1 MLSTIQARAAA
12 LALFLTATPG
22 FASDLTSP
30 RLHHTA
36 PYLGRTLTLTVDG
49 AQPLASVE
57 LYFNTAPGSFATP
70 YGTLELARRGARRL
84 ATGTTDAAG
93 AWSFDLDVPLD
104 PSLAESGAHF
114 QAIVGD
120 ASAPAGKVLT
130 DAFHGR
136 YLGSRVYAGH
146 AGGMYVLG
154 AESRS
159 IVARV
164 EYASQAGYPYVRHEG
179 KPVFDP
185 EVTQGVVMSTP
196 RELLFFDPYFGGV
209 LARIPFA
216 NDASRVLLA
225 GAAPRTVYVLELASG
240 ATPPRIH
247 AIDIASRAETGFL
260 DLPYPVEPMWCAGA
274 PGVDAYVLERSPTE
288 WRVRRIGLEPLADL
302 GSVHVGGPL
311 PPIGNY
317 EFGSHDMA
325 FASDELLVSSL
336 GQSSA
341 FEILGSL
348 TRCKVGTAGL
358 EASVVDMG
366 RASAHLLTPVPAL
379 DRMLCSQAVTFTGP
393 SGWLSQFRVH
403 SIRGPAPVE
412 PPFPSALY
420 VEDIAVD
427 GTTAWVLT
435 ATSDPGWCPEL
446 FRLDLATWTWTDPE
460 LYWCIRAEEEE
471 VLHDPLV
478 NQVWV
483 SSLSDPAARIRPAVT
498 VVDAATMTSQK
509 IRLDRDVLV
518 LHAVPLP

>member
-1 MLSTIQARAAA
+1 MLSAVRARAAVVVLGL
-12 LALFLTATPG
+12 LAAPA
-22 FASDLTSP
+22 FANQVTSP

-36 PYLGRTLTLTVDG
+36 PFLGRTLTLTVDG

-57 LYFNTAPGSFATP
+57 LYFNTQPGSYATP
-70 YGTLELARRGARRL
+70 YGTLELQRRGARRL

-93 AWSFDLDVPLD
+93 AWSFDLVVPLD

-114 QAIVGD
+114 QAIVRD
-120 ASAPAGKVLT
+120 SSAPAGKVLT

-146 AGGMYVLG
+146 AGGMYVFG

-164 EYASQAGYPYVRHEG
+164 EASGAGSPYVPG
-179 KPVFDP
+179 KPLFDP
-185 EVTQGVVMSTP
+185 EVTQGVVMSTS

-209 LARIPFA
+209 LARLPFA
-216 NDASRVLLA
+216 NDASCVLLA
-225 GAAPRTVYVLELASG
+225 DAAPRTVYVLELASG

-247 AIDIASRAETGFL
+247 AIDLASRSETGFL
-260 DLPYPVEPMWCAGA
+260 DLPYPVEPVWCAGA

-302 GSVHVGGPL
+302 GSIHVGGPL
-311 PPIGNY
+311 PPIGSY
-317 EFGSHDMA
+317 ELGSFDMA

-348 TRCKVGTAGL
+348 TRCKVGAAGL

-420 VEDIAVD
+420 IEDIAVD

-435 ATSDPGWCPEL
+435 ATMDPGWCPGL
-446 FRLDLATWTWTDPE
+446 YRLDLTTWTWTDPE
-460 LYWCIRAEEEE
+460 LYWCIRAREEE
-471 VLHDPLV
+471 VLHDSLV

-509 IRLDRDVLV
+509 IRLDQDALV